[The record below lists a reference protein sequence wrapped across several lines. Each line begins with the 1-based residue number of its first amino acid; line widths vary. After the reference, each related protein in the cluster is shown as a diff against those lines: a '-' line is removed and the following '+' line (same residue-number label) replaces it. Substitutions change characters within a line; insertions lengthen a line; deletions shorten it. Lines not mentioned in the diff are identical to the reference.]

1 MERVSISVI
10 RSIIDKSLELSES
23 IQNFEAGQTILIEGK
38 ANHTLFL
45 ILEGEV
51 GLRKNETDASE
62 DPKPFWIERLSEG
75 AFLGL
80 NSFWTRQP
88 VLANSIAI
96 TPARCLAIDRPS
108 FDNLLERNPEF
119 GKDMYSL
126 LADSLSSRYR
136 RMVGM
141 RVELQEM
148 GAALTEERNRLK
160 QTLDELENTQEQ
172 MLNRERLATLGELL
186 GGIAHEITN
195 PLASLLSN
203 ASTLEELARSLCEH
217 SGVEQH
223 FDAGLASRFL
233 SNHEKRLRLESVSE
247 QAPELPRSLARRVS
261 LMPEGLRLDALKL
274 YPNIDAMTRVLEAF
288 ELGTCLRTEAI
299 SSSRIEKLVGSLRRF
314 GRPYESVN
322 LPLNLAEGIKDTISI
337 LENRLKR
344 YELSLDIPQSLP
356 QALGNEGE
364 LNQIWTNLLVNA
376 MDATPEGGKIHI
388 GVSVRESTIE
398 TRIEDS
404 GSGIETGFLERI
416 FETNFTTK
424 KRGGSFGL
432 GLGLSI
438 SKQIVESHGGT
449 IRAENRAGGGARL
462 VVTLPIGKP

>member
-10 RSIIDKSLELSES
+10 RSIIDQSPDLSES
-23 IQNFEAGQTILIEGK
+23 IQSFEAGETILVEGK

-45 ILEGEV
+45 IIEGEV
-51 GLRKNETDASE
+51 GLRKNEADASE
-62 DPKPFWIERLSEG
+62 EPKRFWIERLSEG

-88 VLANSIAI
+88 ALANSIAI
-96 TPARCLAIDRPS
+96 TPTRCLAIDRPS
-108 FDNLLERNPEF
+108 FDNLLERHPEF
-119 GKDMYSL
+119 GKDMYL
-126 LADSLSSRYR
+126 LFADSLSSRYR
-136 RMVGM
+136 RMVEM

-160 QTLDELENTQEQ
+160 QALEELESTQAQ

-186 GGIAHEITN
+186 GGIAHEINN

-203 ASTLEELARSLCEH
+203 GSALEGLARSLCAR
-217 SGVEQH
+217 SGMEAH
-223 FDAGLASRFL
+223 FDAGLASRYL
-233 SNHEKRLRLESVSE
+233 SNQEKRLRLESVSE

-261 LMPEGLRLDALKL
+261 LMPEALRIEALKT
-274 YPNIDAMTRVLEAF
+274 YPDMEAMSLMLDAF
-288 ELGTCLRTEAI
+288 ELGTCLRTQTL

-322 LPLNLAEGIKDTISI
+322 LPLNLTDGINDTVSI

-344 YELSLDIPQSLP
+344 YELNVEIPENLP
-356 QALGNEGE
+356 QLRGNEGE

-376 MDATPEGGKIHI
+376 MDATPEGGTLRI
-388 GVSVRESTIE
+388 GVSVEESTIQ
-398 TRIEDS
+398 TAFEDS
-404 GSGIETGFLERI
+404 GSGIEPENLERI

-438 SKQIVESHGGT
+438 SKQIVEAHGGT
-449 IRAENRAGGGARL
+449 IRAENRASGGARF
-462 VVTLPIGKP
+462 VVTLPIG